1 MVPLQHDRIPV
12 YQIKVTLDETEPP
25 VWRRIVVPADTR
37 LAELHRILQVVMGWY
52 NYHLH
57 QFIVGDKHYG
67 VPDPEYGFE
76 MRDERRVRLG
86 RIVGGEGF
94 SFKYVYDFGDNW
106 VHTLFVERTMM
117 VDPWGERLPMCIDG
131 SRACPPE
138 DVGGVGGYA
147 DFLEAIA
154 DPEHEEHD
162 EYVVWSGGDYDPDEV
177 NLKVI
182 NWALAVAL

>member
-1 MVPLQHDRIPV
+1 MAALQRNQILV

-25 VWRRIVVPADTR
+25 VWRRILVLGDTR
-37 LAELHRILQVVMGWY
+37 LDELHRILQVVMGWY

-57 QFIVGDKHYG
+57 EFTVGDRHYG

-76 MRDERRVRLG
+76 MRNERRARLS
-86 RIVGGEGF
+86 RMVIGEGF
-94 SFKYVYDFGDNW
+94 SLKYSYDFGDDW
-106 VHTLFVERTMM
+106 VHTLLVEEVLR
-117 VDPWGERLPMCIDG
+117 VDPWSRQLPVCIAG

-138 DVGGVGGYA
+138 DVGGVWGYA

-162 EYVVWSGGDYDPDEV
+162 GYVVWSGGDYDPDEFS
-177 NLKVI
+177 LKTI